1 METEIGAFL
10 YPCSEIA
17 SITQS
22 VPEYM
27 PNYREEKHDKTG
39 RQAKQK
45 LLSSFSITQTE
56 ILSPC
61 LAFKIVIIPSFKGDN
76 LIYSKI

>member
-45 LLSSFSITQTE
+45 LLSSFSIT
-56 ILSPC
+56 
-61 LAFKIVIIPSFKGDN
+61 
-76 LIYSKI
+76 